1 MKDPKRFYT
10 YAYLREDRTPYY
22 IGKGEGR
29 RAYLQLNHKVKIPPK
44 DRILILKDK
53 LLEEESFIH
62 EKYMITV
69 FGRKDIGTG
78 ILHNR
83 TDGGSGGIT
92 GLKHTEETKNKM
104 RKPNTKEHN
113 KKVSEAIKRKW
124 ENGEYDREK
133 LRNMN
138 LGKKPSEETK
148 KKTSMS
154 LKKYYE
160 ENEKIISEEQKNQ
173 ISRTLKQKYKN
184 EEIKKPTPSPNFS
197 GRWWNNGQ
205 KNKRMVECPGT
216 EWMPGKL

>member
-29 RAYLQLNHKVKIPPK
+29 RAYLQLNHKVKTPPK

-53 LLEEESFIH
+53 LLENESFNH
-62 EKYMITV
+62 EEYMIAV
-69 FGRKDIGTG
+69 LGRKDLGTG
-78 ILHNR
+78 ILRNR
-83 TDGGSGGIT
+83 TNGGAGGIS
-92 GLKHTEETKNKM
+92 GFKHSEETKNKM
-104 RKPNTKEHN
+104 RKPNTDEHN

-124 ENGEYDREK
+124 ENGEYNKEEWKKR
-133 LRNMN
+133 N
-138 LGKKPSEETK
+138 LGKKHSEETK

-160 ENEKIISEEQKNQ
+160 ENEKIISDETRKKMVASWKE
-173 ISRTLKQKYKN
+173 KYKN
-184 EEIKKPTPSPNFS
+184 GEIKKPTPSPNFS